1 MIWAILSLGL
11 TSWQRAGGRVPAV
24 LFEEYICV
32 SQQLS
37 ISVTNLKYLP
47 TLGVAQVVRKMKL
60 HAEVGWCPPL
70 PPTNASA
77 CRAWETL
84 ASNR

>member
-47 TLGVAQVVRKMKL
+47 TLGVAEVVRKMKL
-60 HAEVGWCPPL
+60 HAEVGGC
-70 PPTNASA
+70 PPTNAFA

-84 ASNR
+84 ASNG